1 MENQNDLR
9 IEPCSTRR
17 RKFKNAGCVPV
28 DLINKKDRLK
38 KVSIILK
45 KCESTWTKEDLCLLE
60 KNADLVRQ
68 LKIQNKKIL
77 ISRERSLEKED
88 SINTIKTKVGFLAKI
103 ISQAKHL
110 ICYTGAGISTS
121 AQIPDYRGSNGIWT
135 LLKKGQKIG
144 NHDLS
149 LANPTYTHM
158 ALFELYKRKL
168 LHHIVS
174 QNCDGLHL
182 RSGFPVKSIS
192 EIHGNMYIE
201 ICSNCE
207 NNTVYWRLFDTTE
220 ITARFSHKTMRK
232 CFKCGSHLRDTI
244 VHFGEKGIVNWP
256 LNWPGAC
263 HNAEKADVI
272 LCLGSSLKVLKKY
285 QWLWQM
291 DRPSKN
297 RAKICIL
304 NLQWTP
310 KDNISTV
317 KINGKCDVI
326 MKLLMNYLDID
337 VRQYNKW
344 SDPIF
349 AHATALLTE
358 ELHTVSQPQVKREI
372 KVENNENYSIVKKLM
387 HLSNSGRRNHIKNKV
402 CIDENTK
409 VGTLNDVAQYH
420 IPNKPVEKTKFP
432 FWFDISYAYSGF
444 HNIVLQPSLELNIWD
459 SQILPLYQI
468 KREAAEC
475 TFCFDNYT
483 ELECQFYKSWSLD
496 INKNKLARDR
506 LLCECCESD
515 GSKNSVLS
523 FKKMFHKNRFKI
535 QAGWFGKGYSKNTG
549 RGRRV

>member
-1 MENQNDLR
+1 MENQNDQR
-9 IEPCSTRR
+9 ISPYSTRR
-17 RKFKNAGCVPV
+17 RKFKSVGSVAV
-28 DLINKKDRLK
+28 DSINRKDRLK
-38 KVSIILK
+38 KVSLILK
-45 KCESTWTKEDLCLLE
+45 KCQSTWTKEDLCLVE
-60 KNADLVRQ
+60 NNADLVRQ
-68 LKIQNKKIL
+68 LKIRNKKIL

-121 AQIPDYRGSNGIWT
+121 AQIPDYRGTNGIWT

-158 ALFELYKRKL
+158 ALFELYKRKF

-232 CFKCGSHLRDTI
+232 CFKCGGSLRDTI

-263 HNAEKADVI
+263 HNVEKADVI

-285 QWLWQM
+285 HWLWQL
-291 DRPSKN
+291 DRPFKN

-310 KDNISTV
+310 KDNISAV
-317 KINGKCDVI
+317 KINGKCDII

-337 VRQYNKW
+337 VRQYSKW

-358 ELHTVSQPQVKREI
+358 ELHTVSQPKVKREVEI
-372 KVENNENYSIVKKLM
+372 NENNSIVKNLM
-387 HLSNSGRRNHIKNKV
+387 HIPNTGRTNHIKNKV
-402 CIDENTK
+402 CIDANTK
-409 VGTLNDVAQYH
+409 VGGT
-420 IPNKPVEKTKFP
+420 NKPLEKTKFP

-444 HNIVLQPSLELNIWD
+444 HTIVLQPSVDLNMWGT
-459 SQILPLYQI
+459 QILSLYQI

-496 INKNKLARDR
+496 IKKNELERGR
-506 LLCECCESD
+506 FLCECCESD
-515 GSKNSVLS
+515 RSKNSVLS
-523 FKKMFHKNRFKI
+523 FKTIFRKNRFKI
-535 QAGWFGKGYSKNTG
+535 QAGWLGKGHSKNTS
-549 RGRRV
+549 RGRKV